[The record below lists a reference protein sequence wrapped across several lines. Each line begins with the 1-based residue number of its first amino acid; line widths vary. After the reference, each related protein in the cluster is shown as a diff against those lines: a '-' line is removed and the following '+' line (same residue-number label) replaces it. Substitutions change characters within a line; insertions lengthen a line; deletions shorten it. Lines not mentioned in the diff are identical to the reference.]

1 MDGHLVEVIGI
12 IFLTIFAITVF
23 YHGWQ
28 ITHEKSGYSR
38 KDIRRE
44 TERMRQRVEEL
55 LKEKTNEP
63 D

>member
-12 IFLTIFAITVF
+12 IFLTIFAITMF

-44 TERMRQRVEEL
+44 TERMRQHVEEL
-55 LKEKTNEP
+55 LKEKTKEP

>member
-12 IFLTIFAITVF
+12 IFLIIFAITMF
-23 YHGWQ
+23 YHGWH
-28 ITHEKSGYSR
+28 IFYENGGYSR
-38 KDIRRE
+38 MNTRRDL
-44 TERMRQRVEEL
+44 ERMRQRVEEL